1 MNILFV
7 SRDLSG
13 GDLAYRLKNEGN
25 NVKLFI
31 KDYDLKKCF
40 DGMVEKTDNWEDDI
54 EWAGKEGL
62 IVFDSTGY
70 GKIQDDLRRKGYSV
84 VGGCELG
91 DNLEHDRQYGQKIF
105 SACGIDIV
113 PTESFDSLEGAIAF
127 VKNNK
132 GPWVVKQN
140 GHQDK
145 TCNYVGEFEDGRDV
159 IDVLESYLKNKEKC
173 IPVDLQKRI
182 YGIEIGVARY
192 FNGNDWVGPIE
203 INIEHKDLFAGGI
216 GPKTDEM
223 GTLMWYEKNE
233 DNKLFQATLAKLKPY
248 LQEIDFRGDIDINCI
263 VNEGKVFPLELTTR
277 FGWPAI
283 HAQES
288 LHISSWG
295 EFLKAVADGKKYR
308 LKYKEGFAMTVLI
321 AVPPFPYKIDNEK
334 YSFRDKTIYFSSEL
348 TEDESAGIH
357 FDEVFRDGEGVFR
370 IAGDSGFVLN
380 VVCVGKTV
388 KMARE
393 NIHKIIKKIIIP
405 KKFYRND
412 IGVKFERE
420 DSEKL
425 KRWGWIV

>member
-1 MNILFV
+1 MNVLFV
-7 SRDLSG
+7 SKDLSG

-25 NVKLFI
+25 NVRLFVE
-31 KDYDLKKCF
+31 DLDCKKSF
-40 DGMVEKTDNWEDDI
+40 DGMVEKTDNWEKDI
-54 EWAGKEGL
+54 EWVGKEGL

-70 GKIQDDLRRKGYSV
+70 GKIQDDLRKNGYSV
-84 VGGCELG
+84 VGGCEMG
-91 DNLEHDRQYGQKIF
+91 DKLEHDRQYGQKIF
-105 SACGIDIV
+105 SACGINIV
-113 PTESFDSLEGAIAF
+113 PTESFDSLEEAIAF

-132 GPWVVKQN
+132 GPWVIKQN

-159 IDVLESYLKNKEKC
+159 IDVLESYFKNKKKC
-173 IPVDLQKRI
+173 VPVDLQKRV

-203 INIEHKDLFAGGI
+203 INIEHKDLFAGGV

-233 DNKLFQATLAKLKPY
+233 NNKLFQATLAKLKPY
-248 LQEIDFRGDIDINCI
+248 FQEIDFRGDIDINCI
-263 VNEGKVFPLELTTR
+263 VNEGEVFPLELTTR

-288 LHISSWG
+288 LHISDWSK
-295 EFLKAVADGKKYR
+295 FLKAVADGEKYD
-308 LKYKEGFAMTVLI
+308 LKYKDGFAITVLI
-321 AVPPFPYKIDNEK
+321 AVPPFPYKIDNGK

-348 TEDESAGIH
+348 TEDEIRNIH
-357 FDEVFRDGEGVFR
+357 FDEVYKNNKGDFK

-380 VVCVGKTV
+380 VACAGKTI
-388 KMARE
+388 KEIRE
-393 NIHKIIKKIIIP
+393 NVNKIIRKIIIP

-412 IGVKFERE
+412 IGVKFEQ
-420 DSEKL
+420 DDWNKL
-425 KRWGWIV
+425 KEWGWI